1 MDMAEVHQLM
11 HEQEARFQGMMTQAM
26 QYFIG
31 MQGGTGNMTE
41 VHQFVNLLMQQDQLQ
56 RGEQADAPMVPQ
68 MPTEEEL
75 WEINGLHQRELEE
88 ENFIGLPG
96 DDLDLVKPHMNGP

>member
-1 MDMAEVHQLM
+1 
-11 HEQEARFQGMMTQAM
+11 
-26 QYFIG
+26 
-31 MQGGTGNMTE
+31 MTE

-75 WEINGLHQRELEE
+75 WEINGLH
-88 ENFIGLPG
+88 
-96 DDLDLVKPHMNGP
+96 